1 MLLMINMHDMDKY
14 GWDKNI
20 EEYNPNKKQKI
31 SVVYDD
37 TIADILG
44 NKNLW
49 YENSKQARASTNCI

>member
-1 MLLMINMHDMDKY
+1 MLLMINMRDMDKY

-44 NKNLW
+44 NKNL
-49 YENSKQARASTNCI
+49 